1 MIDLPQFTLFDIIF
15 GFGLFCVF
23 CLVLLAGF
31 LASGAIKW
39 IIFSL
44 CAILF
49 FAMPFVNIFM
59 LERFVYRTNF
69 IDSGSKKLVYIDSF
83 LLRGIVQNEGKITLK
98 NCDFYLYTKNT
109 YPLKPNYIIEFSDLH
124 LRVGDKIE
132 IEKSIDNFS
141 DDEIKTIALRC
152 Y

>member
-49 FAMPFVNIFM
+49 FALPFLNILIIDSFI
-59 LERFVYRTNF
+59 RKADF
-69 IDSGSKKLVYIDSF
+69 IDDGSKKLVYIDSF
-83 LLRGIVQNEGKITLK
+83 LLRGILQNNGRVPLK
-98 NCDFYLYTKNT
+98 KCDFNIYTTNK
-109 YPLKPNYIIEFSDLH
+109 YPLKPNFKLTSEVNLGI
-124 LRVGDKIE
+124 GKKIAVE
-132 IEKSIDNFS
+132 ETIDNIGES
-141 DDEIKTIALRC
+141 EVKRVKIRC
-152 Y
+152 F

>member
-49 FAMPFVNIFM
+49 FALPFLNI
-59 LERFVYRTNF
+59 LIIDSFVRRADF
-69 IDSGSKKLVYIDSF
+69 IDDSSKKLQYIDSF
-83 LLRGIVQNEGKITLK
+83 LLKGILQNNGRVPLK
-98 NCDFYLYTKNT
+98 KCDFNIYTTNK
-109 YPLKPNYIIEFSDLH
+109 YPLKPNFKLTSEVNLG
-124 LRVGDKIE
+124 VGKKIE
-132 IEKSIDNFS
+132 IEEAIDNLGES
-141 DDEIKTIALRC
+141 EVKKVKIRC
-152 Y
+152 F